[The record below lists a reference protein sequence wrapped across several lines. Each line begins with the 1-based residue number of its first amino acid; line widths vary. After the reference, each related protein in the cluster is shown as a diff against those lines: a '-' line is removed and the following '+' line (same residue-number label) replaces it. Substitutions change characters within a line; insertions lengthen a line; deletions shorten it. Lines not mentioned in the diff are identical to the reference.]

1 MLTLWISEFFLQ
13 PTGLSALE
21 QRCVETAQNHN
32 PGGLTPE
39 SVPARCQ
46 GSSPSPESRSEM
58 THSLPPWAATFHLR
72 LFISSNL
79 SSAQLTE
86 VC

>member
-1 MLTLWISEFFLQ
+1 MLTLWISKFFLQ

-46 GSSPSPESRSEM
+46 GSSPSPESG
-58 THSLPPWAATFHLR
+58 LK
-72 LFISSNL
+72 
-79 SSAQLTE
+79 
-86 VC
+86 